1 MCQEWG
7 KCVNQWGR
15 QVRDGDS
22 LRVSA
27 GMEPGV
33 SGKAS
38 CRRGCSKGMNW
49 AAPAPAPH
57 RGDRKKQISC
67 QELCPG
73 PRKASQRK

>member
-1 MCQEWG
+1 M
-7 KCVNQWGR
+7 NQWGT

-38 CRRGCSKGMNW
+38 CRRGRSKGMNW